1 VQLNACVCL
10 PGPNHPEYSRHG
22 RMGREPRSAADAP
35 APPRARE
42 ARRAGLCAGGYP
54 GGGEHALQWRQPRRC
69 AARHS
74 PSRSSRQCAEPVRR
88 NVPPPT
94 GHRRGS
100 CCPSKEGKADNFVN
114 ESRKSSG
121 LLISCS
127 KVQCETKKSAWGME
141 PGGKASSRV
150 LPSCG
155 RVVVPSSIRGRGTRE
170 GPFFSQLF
178 GMQHRYACAS
188 CFLPFSPHLTKTQC
202 FNSS

>member
-1 VQLNACVCL
+1 M
-10 PGPNHPEYSRHG
+10 PGPNHD
-22 RMGREPRSAADAP
+22 GREPRSAVDARLRLRGQGKRGAR
-35 APPRARE
+35 APVCWQRVPGRRACVARATAESAVRGARSTKCDTRQAARE
-42 ARRAGLCAGGYP
+42 G
-54 GGGEHALQWRQPRRC
+54 
-69 AARHS
+69 
-74 PSRSSRQCAEPVRR
+74 SR
-88 NVPPPT
+88 
-94 GHRRGS
+94 
-100 CCPSKEGKADNFVN
+100 CPSEEGKADNFVN

-202 FNSS
+202 SIALSCFSLSSRPSYC

>member
-1 VQLNACVCL
+1 MRAFVCQDPTIQNIRGMAAWEGNRGPRPMRL
-10 PGPNHPEYSRHG
+10 PLRGQGKRG
-22 RMGREPRSAADAP
+22 
-35 APPRARE
+35 AR
-42 ARRAGLCAGGYP
+42 
-54 GGGEHALQWRQPRRC
+54 ALQWRQPRRC

-155 RVVVPSSIRGRGTRE
+155 RVVVPSTIRGRGTRE